1 MTYNI
6 QKRLNDEF
14 GIEHLSTITDEEFM
28 RVPED
33 STNSGWGGWEWV
45 NSLNLPN
52 AMKDPEVV
60 KRCIMA
66 VMKTKNKDPE
76 KYANIARENLKKAVE
91 FNKGTPRSDETKRKI
106 SESNMGHIGWNKGQT
121 LTKEHKDAIAESWDE
136 NRRAEKG
143 KWLKERIRQNP
154 NIVKTNLGK
163 TFSNDTKTKMSKA
176 AKDIWKNR
184 DNPIVVCP
192 HCNKEGKSSGM
203 KAWHFDNCKQKDIL

>member
-121 LTKEHKDAIAESWDE
+121 LT
-136 NRRAEKG
+136 R
-143 KWLKERIRQNP
+143 
-154 NIVKTNLGK
+154 NI
-163 TFSNDTKTKMSKA
+163 KM
-176 AKDIWKNR
+176 
-184 DNPIVVCP
+184 P
-192 HCNKEGKSSGM
+192 
-203 KAWHFDNCKQKDIL
+203 